1 MQLPAP
7 CPNPADLNGDGK
19 VNATDL
25 ATVLN
30 GWSLAGPS
38 DLNGNGTTDANDLA
52 IVLNAWAP

>member
-1 MQLPAP
+1 
-7 CPNPADLNGDGK
+7 